1 MTVQTLS
8 PSRPPT
14 LCLWGSRYL
23 GGRETPSHLSHLVFC
38 PQAPGPWTL
47 HQLSVSRIGTHV
59 LNQEAGKA
67 QAPAFFP
74 AERQGRDAQWTSQ
87 EEHRAFPVWIRMAPP
102 RPH

>member
-1 MTVQTLS
+1 M
-8 PSRPPT
+8 RPQGWWLQALAGAHPQEGAP
-14 LCLWGSRYL
+14 LRSW
-23 GGRETPSHLSHLVFC
+23 LSHLVFC

-47 HQLSVSRIGTHV
+47 HQPSVSRIGTHG

-74 AERQGRDAQWTSQ
+74 AEWRGRDAQWTSQ